1 MCAVGR
7 GSLALVLIL
16 AVVYAAL
23 GKGDRRT
30 ARTTQERK
38 SAVDNIEAIADH
50 IAGVFATD
58 VFNVVPEITDSN
70 VLGDIYN
77 TNTPIMRREAVDMP
91 VTDWGAD
98 GTTLALACGAP
109 PLTVTGDANTDTI
122 VVDGVQLT
130 RQRDA

>member
-1 MCAVGR
+1 MLAPIQKLLRKAADPGSRRGTVLLLVL

-58 VFNVVPEITDSN
+58 VFNVVFIRFSQSGAA
-70 VLGDIYN
+70 LF
-77 TNTPIMRREAVDMP
+77 EAP
-91 VTDWGAD
+91 NNQN
-98 GTTLALACGAP
+98 LSSKK
-109 PLTVTGDANTDTI
+109 
-122 VVDGVQLT
+122 
-130 RQRDA
+130 